1 LSAGGVALT
10 HEGGAP
16 AAIRRPRSVR
26 QFVSV
31 NTIRTHMRHLY
42 TKLGVHRRAD
52 AVQRA
57 RELGLLAPGSNPR

>member
-1 LSAGGVALT
+1 MKAGLRRPFA
-10 HEGGAP
+10 
-16 AAIRRPRSVR
+16 RPRSVR
-26 QFVSV
+26 LLVSV

-52 AVQRA
+52 AVQRG